1 MAETYGYRSISTGVA
16 TLGAV
21 SDGTV
26 ETPSTWW
33 SKLRAGLVDVLVQ
46 QKAKWILGY
55 SRERTSGAASRR
67 HGLYGA
73 SRRELTLE
81 PRSSF

>member
-1 MAETYGYRSISTGVA
+1 MLGLLVDRCVVAGTCGYRSNRAGVA

-33 SKLRAGLVDVLVQ
+33 SKLRIGSVDVLVQ
-46 QKAKWILGY
+46 QMAKWILGY
-55 SRERTSGAASRR
+55 S
-67 HGLYGA
+67 
-73 SRRELTLE
+73 
-81 PRSSF
+81 

>member
-1 MAETYGYRSISTGVA
+1 MAETYGYKSISTGVA

-46 QKAKWILGY
+46 QMAKWILWY
-55 SRERTSGAASRR
+55 S
-67 HGLYGA
+67 
-73 SRRELTLE
+73 
-81 PRSSF
+81 